1 MQTTH
6 IAALLVCLGA
16 VGATPAPA
24 LADNPE
30 HVSRLR
36 ATRSCAG
43 CDLADADLSG
53 ISAELGNLAH
63 ADLRRATLYKA
74 TLRGANLAGAR
85 LLGANL
91 AGADLTGARGANLF
105 GAITD
110 EATRCPSG
118 ALGPC

>member
-1 MQTTH
+1 MKTTH
-6 IAALLVCLGA
+6 MVAMLIVCGAAA
-16 VGATPAPA
+16 AMPAPSQA
-24 LADNPE
+24 QDPDD
-30 HVSRLR
+30 VSRLR
-36 ATRSCAG
+36 ATRSCPG

-53 ISAELGNLAH
+53 ISAELGNLSH

-91 AGADLTGARGANLF
+91 AGADLSGARGANLF
-105 GAITD
+105 GVITD